1 MSKLNITKEEILMAV
16 ENSLTMAEA
25 ARKLNIHSTTLR
37 RYAIKFNCYRKNQGG
52 KGVNKTQRGDRIP
65 TQDILDGKY
74 PDYQT
79 YKLKLRLINE
89 GYKEDKCEL
98 CGWDKKIPGSKYTP
112 CELHHLDGNRFN
124 HNLDNLVL
132 ICPNCH
138 SLQDHYRSRN
148 KKEHQ
153 DRKLPE

>member
-1 MSKLNITKEEILMAV
+1 MKKIMISKQEILDVMADSV
-16 ENSLTMAEA
+16 TMAEV
-25 ARKLNIHSTTLR
+25 ARKLGLHNNTFR
-37 RYAIKFNCYRKNQGG
+37 RIAIKYDCYNPNQGG
-52 KGVNKTQRGDRIP
+52 KGTTKKPKSNISTK
-65 TQDILDGKY
+65 DILDGKY

-98 CGWDKKIPGSKYTP
+98 CGWDKKIPGNKYTP
-112 CELHHLDGNRFN
+112 CELHHINGNRSD
-124 HNLDNLVL
+124 HRLENLIL

-148 KKEHQ
+148 Q
-153 DRKLPE
+153 RSTD